1 MTLAVNIAQGGS
13 NNVTFRNKIING
25 SMGIWQRGTSSSSN
39 GYLADRWFSQA
50 GSSYSGS
57 QSSDAPT
64 GFKYSLSISGSG
76 YPQTYQRIESTN
88 CTDLVGQPVTISF
101 WAKQS
106 SGGGASSLFVQLYY
120 AVSADTWSSS
130 TQIGSTATFT
140 GTSGWVQYSTTFT
153 SLPSGAAN
161 GLQVAVGAFTAGS
174 GVCQLSGIQL
184 EAGTTASPF
193 EYRQYGTE
201 LALCQRYYSL
211 FISGVDQNIGTGTY
225 YSSTTFITSVQFP
238 VTMRSAPTLSYVT
251 GTSYYIVYGNN
262 TGDTLNDFYIASAS
276 LNTANLEAGSGQG
289 ASGTQGFGGQ
299 LRSNNASAKLAFTSE
314 L

>member
-1 MTLAVNIAQGGS
+1 
-13 NNVTFRNKIING
+13 
-25 SMGIWQRGTSSSSN
+25 MGIWQRGTSSSSN

-76 YPQTYQRIESTN
+76 YPQMYQRIESTN

-201 LALCQRYYSL
+201 FLLCQRYYQTFGNTSYAGICAGMNNNTNLKSAFAMPYNTAMRAAPTVTFSNLIVTDRTAYDTTVSSISLTQAGANSL
-211 FISGVDQNIGTGTY
+211 FIFFNLA
-225 YSSTTFITSVQFP
+225 ST
-238 VTMRSAPTLSYVT
+238 A
-251 GTSYYIVYGNN
+251 GGNN
-262 TGDTLNDFYIASAS
+262 TPTLLCVANGTTGSLMCSA
-276 LNTANLEAGSGQG
+276 
-289 ASGTQGFGGQ
+289 
-299 LRSNNASAKLAFTSE
+299 E

>member
-1 MTLAVNIAQGGS
+1 MTLAVNIAQSGS
-13 NNVTFRNKIING
+13 NNVTFRNRLING
-25 SMGIWQRGTSSSSN
+25 NMGIWQRGTSSSSN

-76 YPQTYQRIESTN
+76 YPQMYQRIESTN

-201 LALCQRYYSL
+201 LVLCQRYYEKSFPATWVPGTASFATG
-211 FISGVDQNIGTGTY
+211 FISTTSPTASGGEASGARFIVPKRASPTVVTY
-225 YSSTTFITSVQFP
+225 N
-238 VTMRSAPTLSYVT
+238 AVT
-251 GTSYYIVYGNN
+251 G
-262 TGDTLNDFYIASAS
+262 ASAS
-276 LNTANLEAGSGQG
+276 AYRVSTGANVSSGPTHLNEG
-289 ASGTQGFGGQ
+289 AIGYIAVPAAADGYYWHFT
-299 LRSNNASAKLAFTSE
+299 ASAE

>member
-1 MTLAVNIAQGGS
+1 
-13 NNVTFRNKIING
+13 
-25 SMGIWQRGTSSSSN
+25 MGIWQRGTSSSSN

-76 YPQTYQRIESTN
+76 YPQMYQRIESTN

-201 LALCQRYYSL
+201 LALCQRYYFNQDTASNAL
-211 FISGVDQNIGTGTY
+211 YGGLYNG
-225 YSSTTFITSVQFP
+225 STRAIITVPFHA
-238 VTMRSAPTLSYVT
+238 TMRTNPSCTATYGGDCSANSFFSTKDVCYVYCNTVGNAGYLSSFT
-251 GTSYYIVYGNN
+251 
-262 TGDTLNDFYIASAS
+262 ASA
-276 LNTANLEAGSGQG
+276 
-289 ASGTQGFGGQ
+289 
-299 LRSNNASAKLAFTSE
+299 E